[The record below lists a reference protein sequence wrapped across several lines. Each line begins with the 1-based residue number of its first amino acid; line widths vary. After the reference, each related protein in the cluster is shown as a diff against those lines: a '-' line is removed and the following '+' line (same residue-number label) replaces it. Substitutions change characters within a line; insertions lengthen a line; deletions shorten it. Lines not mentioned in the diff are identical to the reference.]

1 MAKLRMSGTPPST
14 PTSTMSNTIIDTD
27 TNTEADRESNTE
39 AGYIIRRIRID
50 KTSRRIKNKRRG

>member
-1 MAKLRMSGTPPST
+1 MAKLMMSGTPPST

-39 AGYIIRRIRID
+39 AGYIIRRIRIV
-50 KTSRRIKNKRRG
+50 KTLLRRIKN